1 MPLSILK
8 ASLCVSPVL
17 DEVDLYRA
25 GKHAIIVRFQS
36 AIQVEHMRICLL
48 TYRGN
53 PYSGGQGIYVYY
65 LSREFRRMGH
75 EVEVIASAPLPE
87 VSKGVILHQLR
98 SSSIY
103 HPGSSFRKNLPDV
116 RNLVD
121 LYELCASRLGIF
133 AEPWA
138 FSFRAYA
145 RLKELSKQRRFD
157 IVHDNQGLGY
167 GLLLMKRLRIPV
179 VATIHHP
186 LPIDRQADLEQAN
199 EFGQRLRIRRFYSFI
214 RMQAFVARRLDRII
228 TVSQSS
234 AKDARRFFQVPADK
248 IRVVYNGIDTEIY
261 DGNKEAGQGRDGLIM
276 VANTDDRKKG
286 VLYLLQALQL
296 LKNDGA
302 KLTIVDD
309 AARHSSYVEDVGPLP
324 SYGSKLVRELN
335 LDGMVRFTGR
345 LTREELAQHY
355 AAARIAV
362 VPSLYEGFGLPAAE
376 AMACGTPVI
385 ATTGGALPE
394 VVGDAGMLVPPANA
408 SALAAAIR
416 QLLDDQQAQQRMSEA
431 GKKRVREQF
440 NWEQA
445 ARKTLE
451 VYREVLT
458 TR

>member
-1 MPLSILK
+1 
-8 ASLCVSPVL
+8 
-17 DEVDLYRA
+17 
-25 GKHAIIVRFQS
+25 
-36 AIQVEHMRICLL
+36 MRICLL

-53 PYSGGQGIYVYY
+53 PYSGGQGIYIYY
-65 LSREFRRMGH
+65 LSREFQRMGH

-87 VSKGVILHQLR
+87 VSEGVVLHQLR

-103 HPGSSFRKNLPDV
+103 HPENSFRRNLPKV
-116 RNLVD
+116 RNSID
-121 LYELCASRLGIF
+121 LHELCASRLGIF

-145 RLKELSKQRRFD
+145 KIKELCKQRRFD
-157 IVHDNQGLGY
+157 IIHDNQGLGY
-167 GLLLMKRLRIPV
+167 GLLLIKRLNIPV
-179 VATIHHP
+179 IATIHHP

-199 EFGQRLRIRRFYSFI
+199 GFRQRWRIKKFYSFI
-214 RMQAFVARRLDRII
+214 RMQAFVARRLDRVI

-234 AKDARRFFQVPADK
+234 AKDTRFFFKVPADSL
-248 IRVVYNGIDTEIY
+248 RVVYNGIDTQIY
-261 DGNKEAGQGRDGLIM
+261 SVNEEVSQNRDGLIM

-296 LKNDGA
+296 LGTDKI

-309 AARHSSYVEDVGPLP
+309 AERHSSYIEDVGPLP
-324 SYGSKLVRELN
+324 SYGFKLVRKLN
-335 LDGMVRFTGR
+335 LDGMVHFTGR

-355 AAARIAV
+355 SAAQIAV

-394 VVGDAGMLVPPANA
+394 VVGDAGILVPPG
-408 SALAAAIR
+408 SVDALAAAIK
-416 QLLDDQQAQQRMSEA
+416 QLLNDKQAQQRMSEA
-431 GKKRVREQF
+431 GKKRVREKF

-451 VYREVLT
+451 VYQEVLS

>member
-1 MPLSILK
+1 
-8 ASLCVSPVL
+8 
-17 DEVDLYRA
+17 
-25 GKHAIIVRFQS
+25 
-36 AIQVEHMRICLL
+36 MRICLL

-75 EVEVIASAPLPE
+75 EVEVIAGAPLPE
-87 VSKGVILHQLR
+87 VSEGVILHEVR

-103 HPGSSFRKNLPDV
+103 HPGSSFRKNLADV
-116 RNLVD
+116 SNLVD
-121 LYELCASRLGIF
+121 LCELCASRLGVF

-145 RLKELSKQRRFD
+145 RLKELCKQRRFD
-157 IVHDNQGLGY
+157 IIHDNQGLGY
-167 GLLLMKRLRIPV
+167 GLLLMKRLKTPV
-179 VATIHHP
+179 IATIHHP
-186 LPIDRQADLEQAN
+186 LPIDRQADLEQATG
-199 EFGQRLRIRRFYSFI
+199 FRQRWRIRRFYSFI

-228 TVSQSS
+228 AVSESS
-234 AKDARRFFQVPADK
+234 AKDARLMFKVPDDR
-248 IRVVYNGIDTEIY
+248 IRVIYNGIDTGIY
-261 DGNKEAGQGRDGLIM
+261 DGNKDAGQSRDGLIM

-296 LKNDGA
+296 VRNDGA

-309 AARHSSYVEDVGPLP
+309 AARHSSYIEDVGPLP
-324 SYGSKLVRELN
+324 SYGSKLVKKLN
-335 LDGMVRFTGR
+335 LNGMVRFTGR

-394 VVGDAGMLVPPANA
+394 VVGDAGMLVPPADA
-408 SALAAAIR
+408 DALAAAIK
-416 QLLDDQQAQQRMSEA
+416 QLLNDQRAQQRMSEA
-431 GKKRVREQF
+431 GKKRVKQQF

-445 ARKTLE
+445 AGRTLD
-451 VYREVLT
+451 VYREVLA

>member
-1 MPLSILK
+1 
-8 ASLCVSPVL
+8 
-17 DEVDLYRA
+17 
-25 GKHAIIVRFQS
+25 
-36 AIQVEHMRICLL
+36 MRICLL

-53 PYSGGQGIYVYY
+53 PYSGGQGIYIYY

-87 VSKGVILHQLR
+87 VSEGVILHQLT

-103 HPGSSFRKNLPDV
+103 HPGSSFKKNLPKV
-116 RNLVD
+116 RNPID
-121 LYELCASRLGIF
+121 LYELCASRLGVF

-145 RLKELSKQRRFD
+145 KLKELCKQRRFD

-167 GLLLMKRLRIPV
+167 GLLLMKTLKIPV
-179 VATIHHP
+179 IATIHHP
-186 LPIDRQADLEQAN
+186 LPIDSQADMEQAN
-199 EFGQRLRIRRFYSFI
+199 GFRQRWRIKRFYSFI
-214 RMQAFVARRLDRII
+214 RMQALVARHLDRVI

-234 AKDARRFFQVPADK
+234 ARDTNLFFRVPADRL
-248 IRVVYNGIDTEIY
+248 RVVYNGIDTDIFSMNE
-261 DGNKEAGQGRDGLIM
+261 KASQASDGLIM

-296 LKNDGA
+296 LRKDGI

-309 AARHSSYVEDVGPLP
+309 ADRHSSYIEDVGPLP
-324 SYGSKLVRELN
+324 SYGFKLVRKLN
-335 LDGMVRFTGR
+335 LDGLVHFTGR
-345 LTREELAQHY
+345 LTREEMVKRY
-355 AAARIAV
+355 SAAKIAV

-376 AMACGTPVI
+376 AMACGVPVI

-394 VVGDAGMLVPPANA
+394 VVGDAGILVPPRNA
-408 SALAAAIR
+408 DALAAAIK
-416 QLLDDQQAQQRMSEA
+416 QLLADKQAQQRMSEA
-431 GKKRVREQF
+431 GRKRVREKF
-440 NWEQA
+440 SWEQA

-451 VYREVLT
+451 VYQEVLS

>member
-1 MPLSILK
+1 
-8 ASLCVSPVL
+8 
-17 DEVDLYRA
+17 
-25 GKHAIIVRFQS
+25 
-36 AIQVEHMRICLL
+36 MRICLL

-65 LSREFRRMGH
+65 LSRELQRMGH

-87 VSKGVILHQLR
+87 VSEGVILHQLR

-103 HPGSSFRKNLPDV
+103 HPGSSLRKNLPKV

-121 LYELCASRLGIF
+121 LYELCATRLGIF

-138 FSFRAYA
+138 FSFRAYVK
-145 RLKELSKQRRFD
+145 LKELCKQRRFD
-157 IVHDNQGLGY
+157 IIHDNQGLGY
-167 GLLLMKRLRIPV
+167 GLLLMKRLNIPV
-179 VATIHHP
+179 IATIHHP

-199 EFGQRLRIRRFYSFI
+199 GFRQRWRIKRFYSFI
-214 RMQAFVARRLDRII
+214 RMQAFVARRLDRVI

-234 AKDARRFFQVPADK
+234 AKDTRLFFKVPPDK

-261 DGNKEAGQGRDGLIM
+261 SGNEEASQSRDGLIM

-286 VLYLLQALQL
+286 VLYLLEALQL
-296 LKNDGA
+296 LRDNGI

-309 AARHSSYVEDVGPLP
+309 AARHSSYIEDVGPLP
-324 SYGSKLVRELN
+324 SYGSKLVRKLD
-335 LDGMVRFTGR
+335 LDGMVHFTGR

-355 AAARIAV
+355 AAAQIAV

-408 SALAAAIR
+408 DALATAIR
-416 QLLDDQQAQQRMSEA
+416 QLLNDKQAQRQMSEA
-431 GKKRVREQF
+431 GKKRVKEQF

-451 VYREVLT
+451 VYREVMT
-458 TR
+458 TE

>member
-1 MPLSILK
+1 MK
-8 ASLCVSPVL
+8 ASLCVAALL
-17 DEVDLYRA
+17 DGADLCRA
-25 GKHAIIVRFQS
+25 SSHAIIIRFQS
-36 AIQVEHMRICLL
+36 TIQVEDMRICLL

-75 EVEVIASAPLPE
+75 EAEVIASAPFPE
-87 VSKGVILHQLR
+87 VSEGVVLHQLR

-116 RNLVD
+116 RNLTD
-121 LYELCASRLGIF
+121 LSELCASRLGVF

-145 RLKELSKQRRFD
+145 RLKELCKQRRFD

-167 GLLLMKRLRIPV
+167 GLLLMKRLRMPV
-179 VATIHHP
+179 IATIHHP
-186 LPIDRQADLEQAN
+186 LHIDRQADLKQASD
-199 EFGQRLRIRRFYSFI
+199 FSQRWRIRRFYSFI
-214 RMQAFVARRLDRII
+214 RMQSFVARRLDRII

-234 AKDARRFFQVPADK
+234 AKDARLMFRVPADR
-248 IRVVYNGIDTEIY
+248 IRVIYNGIDTEIY
-261 DGNKEAGQGRDGLIM
+261 DGNRESGQERDGLIM

-302 KLTIVDD
+302 RLTIVDD
-309 AARHSSYVEDVGPLP
+309 AARHSSYIEDVGPLP
-324 SYGSKLVRELN
+324 SYGSKLVTKLN

-345 LTREELAQHY
+345 LTREQLARHY
-355 AAARIAV
+355 AAARIAI

-394 VVGDAGMLVPPANA
+394 VVGDAGMLVPPADA
-408 SALAAAIR
+408 GALAAAIKELLNDKQTQR
-416 QLLDDQQAQQRMSEA
+416 QMSEA

-451 VYREVLT
+451 VYREVMT

>member
-1 MPLSILK
+1 
-8 ASLCVSPVL
+8 
-17 DEVDLYRA
+17 
-25 GKHAIIVRFQS
+25 
-36 AIQVEHMRICLL
+36 MRICLL

-65 LSREFRRMGH
+65 LSREFQRMGH
-75 EVEVIASAPLPE
+75 EVAVIASAPLPE
-87 VSKGVILHQLR
+87 VSDGVILHQLR

-103 HPGSSFRKNLPDV
+103 HPGNSFGKNLLKI
-116 RNLVD
+116 RSLVD
-121 LYELCASRLGIF
+121 LHELCASRLGIF

-145 RLKELSKQRRFD
+145 KLKELCKQRRFD
-157 IVHDNQGLGY
+157 IIHDNQGLGY
-167 GLLLMKRLRIPV
+167 GLLLMKRLKIPV
-179 VATIHHP
+179 IATIHHP
-186 LPIDRQADLEQAN
+186 LPIDRQADLEQAD
-199 EFGQRLRIRRFYSFI
+199 GLRDRWRIKKFYSFI

-234 AKDARRFFQVPADK
+234 ANDTRLLFKVPADK
-248 IRVVYNGIDTEIY
+248 LRVVYNGIDTEIY
-261 DGNKEAGQGRDGLIM
+261 SMNEETSRNRDGLIM

-286 VLYLLQALQL
+286 VFYLLQALRL
-296 LKNDGA
+296 LREDGM

-309 AARHSSYVEDVGPLP
+309 AERHSSYVEDVGSLPL
-324 SYGSKLVRELN
+324 YGSKLVRRLN
-335 LDGMVRFTGR
+335 LDGMVHFTGR

-355 AAARIAV
+355 AAAKIAV

-408 SALAAAIR
+408 DALTAAIK
-416 QLLDDQQAQQRMSEA
+416 QLLNDRQAQQRMSEA
-431 GKKRVREQF
+431 GRKRVKEKF

-445 ARKTLE
+445 ARETLE
-451 VYREVLT
+451 VYREVMT
-458 TR
+458 TK

>member
-1 MPLSILK
+1 
-8 ASLCVSPVL
+8 
-17 DEVDLYRA
+17 
-25 GKHAIIVRFQS
+25 
-36 AIQVEHMRICLL
+36 MRICLL

-75 EVEVIASAPLPE
+75 EVEVIASTPLPE
-87 VSKGVILHQLR
+87 VSEGVILHQLR

-103 HPGSSFRKNLPDV
+103 HPGSSFRKNLPKV

-121 LYELCASRLGIF
+121 LHELCASRLGIF

-145 RLKELSKQRRFD
+145 KLKELCKQRRFD

-167 GLLLMKRLRIPV
+167 GLLLMKRLKIPV
-179 VATIHHP
+179 IATIHHP
-186 LPIDRQADLEQAN
+186 LPIDRQADLQQAD
-199 EFGQRLRIRRFYSFI
+199 RLVDRWRVKKFYSFI

-234 AKDARRFFQVPADK
+234 AKDTRLLFKVPGDK
-248 IRVVYNGIDTEIY
+248 LRVVYNGIDTEIY
-261 DGNKEAGQGRDGLIM
+261 SMNEETRQNRDGLIM

-286 VLYLLQALQL
+286 VFYLLQALRL
-296 LKNDGA
+296 IREDGM

-309 AARHSSYVEDVGPLP
+309 AERHSSYIDDVGSLP
-324 SYGSKLVRELN
+324 SYGSKLVRKLN
-335 LDGMVRFTGR
+335 LDGRVHFTGR
-345 LTREELAQHY
+345 LTGEELAQHY
-355 AAARIAV
+355 AAAQIAV
-362 VPSLYEGFGLPAAE
+362 IPSLYEGFGLPAGE

-408 SALAAAIR
+408 DALAAAIR
-416 QLLDDQQAQQRMSEA
+416 QLLNDKQAQQRMSEA
-431 GKKRVREQF
+431 GRKRVKEKF

-451 VYREVLT
+451 VYQDVLT
-458 TR
+458 TK

>member
-1 MPLSILK
+1 
-8 ASLCVSPVL
+8 
-17 DEVDLYRA
+17 
-25 GKHAIIVRFQS
+25 
-36 AIQVEHMRICLL
+36 
-48 TYRGN
+48 
-53 PYSGGQGIYVYY
+53 
-65 LSREFRRMGH
+65 
-75 EVEVIASAPLPE
+75 
-87 VSKGVILHQLR
+87 
-98 SSSIY
+98 
-103 HPGSSFRKNLPDV
+103 
-116 RNLVD
+116 
-121 LYELCASRLGIF
+121 
-133 AEPWA
+133 
-138 FSFRAYA
+138 
-145 RLKELSKQRRFD
+145 
-157 IVHDNQGLGY
+157 
-167 GLLLMKRLRIPV
+167 
-179 VATIHHP
+179 
-186 LPIDRQADLEQAN
+186 DLEQAN
-199 EFGQRLRIRRFYSFI
+199 GFRQKRRIRRFYSFI

-234 AKDARRFFQVPADK
+234 AKDARLLFKVPADN

-261 DGNKEAGQGRDGLIM
+261 DGTKEACQGRDGLIM

-309 AARHSSYVEDVGPLP
+309 AARHSSYAEDVGPLP
-324 SYGSKLVRELN
+324 SYGSKLVRKLN

-394 VVGDAGMLVPPANA
+394 VVGDAGMLVPPADTD
-408 SALAAAIR
+408 ALDVAIR
-416 QLLDDQQAQQRMSEA
+416 QLLNDQQAQQRMSEA

>member
-1 MPLSILK
+1 
-8 ASLCVSPVL
+8 
-17 DEVDLYRA
+17 
-25 GKHAIIVRFQS
+25 
-36 AIQVEHMRICLL
+36 MRICLL

-87 VSKGVILHQLR
+87 VSEGVLLHELR
-98 SSSIY
+98 SASIY

-116 RNLVD
+116 GGLVD
-121 LYELCASRLGIF
+121 LYELCASRLGVF

-145 RLKELSKQRRFD
+145 RLKELCKQRRFD

-167 GLLLMKRLRIPV
+167 GLLLMQRLGIPV
-179 VATIHHP
+179 IATIHHP
-186 LPIDRQADLEQAN
+186 LPIDRHADLEQATG
-199 EFGQRLRIRRFYSFI
+199 FAQRRRIRRFYSFI

-234 AKDARRFFQVPADK
+234 AKDARLLFKVTADR
-248 IRVVYNGIDTEIY
+248 IRVVYNGIDAEIY
-261 DGNKEAGQGRDGLIM
+261 DGNKEAGQDRNGLIM

-309 AARHSSYVEDVGPLP
+309 AARHSSYAEDVGPLP
-324 SYGSKLVRELN
+324 SYGSKLVRKLN
-335 LDGMVRFTGR
+335 LDGKVRFTGR
-345 LTREELAQHY
+345 LTREELVQHY
-355 AAARIAV
+355 GAARIAV

-408 SALAAAIR
+408 DALADAIR
-416 QLLDDQQAQQRMSEA
+416 QLLNDQQAQQQMSEA

-445 ARKTLE
+445 ATRTLD
-451 VYREVLT
+451 VYREILAA
-458 TR
+458 R

>member
-1 MPLSILK
+1 
-8 ASLCVSPVL
+8 
-17 DEVDLYRA
+17 
-25 GKHAIIVRFQS
+25 
-36 AIQVEHMRICLL
+36 MRICLL

-53 PYSGGQGIYVYY
+53 PYSGGQGIYIYY
-65 LSREFRRMGH
+65 LSREFQRMGH

-87 VSKGVILHQLR
+87 VSEGVILHQLR

-103 HPGSSFRKNLPDV
+103 HPGSSFSRNFPKV
-116 RNLVD
+116 RNPVD

-145 RLKELSKQRRFD
+145 KLRELCKQRRFD
-157 IVHDNQGLGY
+157 IIHDNQGLGY
-167 GLLLMKRLRIPV
+167 GLLLMKRLNIPV
-179 VATIHHP
+179 IATIHHP

-199 EFGQRLRIRRFYSFI
+199 GFRDRWRIRKFYSFI

-234 AKDARRFFQVPADK
+234 AKDTRLFFKVPADK
-248 IRVVYNGIDTEIY
+248 FRVVYNGIDTDIY
-261 DGNKEAGQGRDGLIM
+261 NGNEEASQNRGGLIM

-286 VLYLLQALQL
+286 VLYLLQALQML
-296 LKNDGA
+296 GKDKI

-309 AARHSSYVEDVGPLP
+309 AERHSSYVEDVGPLP
-324 SYGSKLVRELN
+324 SYGFKLVRKLN
-335 LDGMVRFTGR
+335 LDGMVHFTGR
-345 LTREELAQHY
+345 LAREELAQHY
-355 AAARIAV
+355 SAAQIAI
-362 VPSLYEGFGLPAAE
+362 VPSLYEGFGIPAAE

-394 VVGDAGMLVPPANA
+394 VVGDAGILVPPGSAD
-408 SALAAAIR
+408 ALAAAIK
-416 QLLDDQQAQQRMSEA
+416 QLLDDKQAQQRMSEA
-431 GKKRVREQF
+431 GRKRVEEKF
-440 NWEQA
+440 SWEQA

-451 VYREVLT
+451 VYQEVLT

>member
-1 MPLSILK
+1 
-8 ASLCVSPVL
+8 
-17 DEVDLYRA
+17 
-25 GKHAIIVRFQS
+25 
-36 AIQVEHMRICLL
+36 MRICLL

-65 LSREFRRMGH
+65 LSREFQRMGH

-87 VSKGVILHQLR
+87 VSEGVILHQLR

-103 HPGSSFRKNLPDV
+103 HPGGSFRKNLPKV
-116 RNLVD
+116 RKPVD

-145 RLKELSKQRRFD
+145 KIKELCKQRRFD
-157 IVHDNQGLGY
+157 IIHDNQGLGY
-167 GLLLMKRLRIPV
+167 GLLLMKRLSIPV
-179 VATIHHP
+179 IATIHHP

-199 EFGQRLRIRRFYSFI
+199 GLRERWRVKKFYSFI
-214 RMQAFVARRLDRII
+214 RMQAFVARRLDRVI

-234 AKDARRFFQVPADK
+234 AKDTRLFFKVPADK
-248 IRVVYNGIDTEIY
+248 LRVVYNGIDTEIY
-261 DGNKEAGQGRDGLIM
+261 SMNEEASQNRDGLIM

-296 LKNDGA
+296 LREDKI

-309 AARHSSYVEDVGPLP
+309 AERHSSYIEDVGPLP
-324 SYGSKLVRELN
+324 SYGFKLVRKLN
-335 LDGMVRFTGR
+335 LDGMVHFTGR
-345 LTREELAQHY
+345 LTHEELAQHY
-355 AAARIAV
+355 SAAQIAV
-362 VPSLYEGFGLPAAE
+362 VPSLYEGFGIPAAE

-394 VVGDAGMLVPPANA
+394 VVGDAGILVPPRSAD
-408 SALAAAIR
+408 ALAAAIK
-416 QLLDDQQAQQRMSEA
+416 QLLNDKQAQRQMSEA
-431 GKKRVREQF
+431 GRKRVREKF

-445 ARKTLE
+445 AIKTLE
-451 VYREVLT
+451 VYQEVLST
-458 TR
+458 I

>member
-1 MPLSILK
+1 
-8 ASLCVSPVL
+8 
-17 DEVDLYRA
+17 
-25 GKHAIIVRFQS
+25 
-36 AIQVEHMRICLL
+36 MRICLL

-53 PYSGGQGIYVYY
+53 PYSGGQGIYIYY
-65 LSREFRRMGH
+65 LSREFQRMGH

-87 VSKGVILHQLR
+87 VSEGVILHQLR

-103 HPGSSFRKNLPDV
+103 HPGSSFRRNLPKV

-121 LYELCASRLGIF
+121 LHELCASRLGIF

-145 RLKELSKQRRFD
+145 KLKELCKQRRFD
-157 IVHDNQGLGY
+157 IIHDNQGLGY
-167 GLLLMKRLRIPV
+167 GLLLMKRLNIPV
-179 VATIHHP
+179 IATIHHP

-199 EFGQRLRIRRFYSFI
+199 GFRQRRRIKKFYSFI
-214 RMQAFVARRLDRII
+214 RMQAFVARRLDRVI

-234 AKDARRFFQVPADK
+234 AKDTNLFFKVPADSL
-248 IRVVYNGIDTEIY
+248 RVVYNGIDTQIY
-261 DGNKEAGQGRDGLIM
+261 SVNEEVSQNRDGLIM

-296 LKNDGA
+296 LGTDKI
-302 KLTIVDD
+302 KLIIVDD
-309 AARHSSYVEDVGPLP
+309 AERHSSYIEDVGPLP
-324 SYGSKLVRELN
+324 SYGFKLVRKLN
-335 LDGMVRFTGR
+335 LDGMVHFTGR
-345 LTREELAQHY
+345 LTQKELVKRY
-355 AAARIAV
+355 SAAKIAV

-394 VVGDAGMLVPPANA
+394 VVGDAGILVPPGSAD
-408 SALAAAIR
+408 ALAAAIK
-416 QLLDDQQAQQRMSEA
+416 QLLNDKQAQQRMSEA
-431 GKKRVREQF
+431 GRKRVKEKF

-445 ARKTLE
+445 ATRTLE
-451 VYREVLT
+451 VYQEVLT

>member
-1 MPLSILK
+1 
-8 ASLCVSPVL
+8 
-17 DEVDLYRA
+17 
-25 GKHAIIVRFQS
+25 
-36 AIQVEHMRICLL
+36 MRICLL

-53 PYSGGQGIYVYY
+53 PYSGGQGIYIYY

-87 VSKGVILHQLR
+87 VSEGVVLHQLG

-103 HPGSSFRKNLPDV
+103 HPGSSFRKNLPEV

-121 LYELCASRLGIF
+121 LYELCASRLGVF

-145 RLKELSKQRRFD
+145 KLKELCKQRHFD
-157 IVHDNQGLGY
+157 IIHDNQGLGY
-167 GLLLMKRLRIPV
+167 GLLLMKRLKIPV

-186 LPIDRQADLEQAN
+186 LPIDRQADLQQTD
-199 EFGQRLRIRRFYSFI
+199 GSRDRWRIKRFYSFI

-234 AKDARRFFQVPADK
+234 AKDTRLLFKVSADK
-248 IRVVYNGIDTEIY
+248 LRVVYNGIDTKIY
-261 DGNKEAGQGRDGLIM
+261 SMNEETSQSRDGLIM

-286 VLYLLQALQL
+286 VFYLLQALRL
-296 LKNDGA
+296 LREDGM

-309 AARHSSYVEDVGPLP
+309 AERHSSYVEDVGSLP
-324 SYGSKLVRELN
+324 SYGSKLVRKLN
-335 LDGMVRFTGR
+335 LDGMVHFTGR
-345 LTREELAQHY
+345 LTREELAQRY
-355 AAARIAV
+355 AAAQIAV

-408 SALAAAIR
+408 DALAAAIK
-416 QLLDDQQAQQRMSEA
+416 QLLNDKRAQQRMSEA
-431 GKKRVREQF
+431 GRKRVKEKF

-445 ARKTLE
+445 ARRTLD
-451 VYREVLT
+451 VYQEAMT
-458 TR
+458 TK

>member
-1 MPLSILK
+1 
-8 ASLCVSPVL
+8 
-17 DEVDLYRA
+17 
-25 GKHAIIVRFQS
+25 
-36 AIQVEHMRICLL
+36 MRICLL

-53 PYSGGQGIYVYY
+53 PYSGGQGIYVYH
-65 LSREFRRMGH
+65 LSREFQRMGH
-75 EVEVIASAPLPE
+75 EVEVIASAPLPQ
-87 VSKGVILHQLR
+87 VSQGVILRQLA

-103 HPGSSFRKNLPDV
+103 HPGRSFGKNIRKV

-121 LYELCASRLGIF
+121 LCELCASRLGIF

-145 RLKELSKQRRFD
+145 KLKELCNERRFD

-167 GLLLMKRLRIPV
+167 GLLLMKRLKIPV
-179 VATIHHP
+179 IATIHHP

-199 EFGQRLRIRRFYSFI
+199 GFRQRLRIRRFYSFI
-214 RMQAFVARRLDRII
+214 RMQAFVARHLDRVI

-234 AKDARRFFQVPADK
+234 ARDTRLLFKVPANK

-261 DGNKEAGQGRDGLIM
+261 KGKEEASGSRDGLIM

-286 VLYLLQALQL
+286 VLYLLQALTL
-296 LKNDGA
+296 LKDDGT

-309 AARHSSYVEDVGPLP
+309 AERHSSYIEDVGPLP
-324 SYGSKLVRELN
+324 SYGSKLVKKLN

-345 LTREELAQHY
+345 LTREELAQRY
-355 AAARIAV
+355 ATARIAV

-408 SALAAAIR
+408 DALAAAIR
-416 QLLDDQQAQQRMSEA
+416 LLLNDRQAQQRMSDA
-431 GKKRVREQF
+431 GRKRVKEQF

-445 ARKTLE
+445 ASRTLD
-451 VYREVLT
+451 VYREAMRT
-458 TR
+458 K

>member
-1 MPLSILK
+1 
-8 ASLCVSPVL
+8 
-17 DEVDLYRA
+17 
-25 GKHAIIVRFQS
+25 
-36 AIQVEHMRICLL
+36 MRICLL

-145 RLKELSKQRRFD
+145 RLKELCKQRRFD

-179 VATIHHP
+179 IATIHHP

-408 SALAAAIR
+408 DALAAAIR

>member
-1 MPLSILK
+1 
-8 ASLCVSPVL
+8 
-17 DEVDLYRA
+17 
-25 GKHAIIVRFQS
+25 
-36 AIQVEHMRICLL
+36 MRICLL

-75 EVEVIASAPLPE
+75 EVEVIASAPFPE
-87 VSKGVILHQLR
+87 VNEGVILHQLR

-103 HPGSSFRKNLPDV
+103 HPGRSFRKNLPKV
-116 RNLVD
+116 RNPVD
-121 LYELCASRLGIF
+121 LYELCASRLGTF
-133 AEPWA
+133 SEPWA

-145 RLKELSKQRRFD
+145 KLKELCNQRRFD
-157 IVHDNQGLGY
+157 IIHDNQGLGY
-167 GLLLMKRLRIPV
+167 GLLLMKRLKIPV
-179 VATIHHP
+179 IATVHHP
-186 LPIDRQADLEQAN
+186 LPLDRQADLEQAN
-199 EFGQRLRIRRFYSFI
+199 GFGQRWRIRRFYSFI

-234 AKDARRFFQVPADK
+234 AKDTRSFFKVGADR

-261 DGNKEAGQGRDGLIM
+261 SANEEASQSRDGLIM

-296 LKNDGA
+296 LKDDGA

-309 AARHSSYVEDVGPLP
+309 AARHSSYIEDVGPLP
-324 SYGSKLVRELN
+324 SYGSKLVRRLN
-335 LDGMVRFTGR
+335 LDGTVRFTGR

-355 AAARIAV
+355 AAAQIAV

-408 SALAAAIR
+408 EALAAAIR
-416 QLLDDQQAQQRMSEA
+416 QLLNDKQTQQQMSEA
-431 GKKRVREQF
+431 GKKRVKEQF
-440 NWEQA
+440 NWQQA
-445 ARKTLE
+445 ARRTLD
-451 VYREVLT
+451 VYQEVLT
-458 TR
+458 TG